1 MVSASVSRFG
11 SRCSCKYP
19 EVIQDEQ
26 ADVLEAN
33 SRTQK
38 TLKTEKD
45 GNKNAKKVEGILM
58 TIEPPSSA
66 MQGAG
71 GLEE

>member
-1 MVSASVSRFG
+1 
-11 SRCSCKYP
+11 
-19 EVIQDEQ
+19 
-26 ADVLEAN
+26 VLEAN